1 MAEEQKEKQSEEYQF
16 INEKIVSK
24 RKKKWR
30 KRLATVLFA
39 IGLAIL
45 FGLVASAVFV
55 WSEDYFR
62 TLFGKNEKRQEVELP
77 RPTPSPE
84 LTLSVSPEPVRKITL
99 VPTKQQT
106 PEPTEVPTLAPSVE
120 ATPEAPSEIPSNVGV
135 SPAPTPEISS
145 GTIPGEDQEKIPETE
160 NTPAPTQMPDEKRPV
175 ERTDNPEKQMYLQ
188 MYEFIRQVA
197 ENVSDTLV
205 TVSAVETGVD
215 WFQEVYEN
223 RTDTTGLV
231 LGNDGVDLLI
241 LVGTEQFSGA
251 TSIEVLFDDEV
262 ISGRIYSMDKDY
274 GLAVIAVPLEQ
285 IPEELLSQ
293 IELGVFASEEDIL
306 AGTPVIALGAPNG
319 YGGSMEFGMITSLGS
334 TVSVTDGEVSY
345 FTTDILEY
353 PQGHG
358 FVVNLEGK
366 ILGMITHTLKENPD
380 DGIFS
385 AVSLYSIRGAV
396 VKLLNNAEWAYCGI
410 KGQDV
415 PQNLKKEYGLEN
427 GVYVSEVENA
437 SPALAAGM
445 KAGDIIV
452 AVGGKE
458 VDGIRSFSDVIL
470 GCSTREIVQVKLI
483 RKAEDG
489 LRKMTIE
496 IPLTGKNKN

>member
-1 MAEEQKEKQSEEYQF
+1 MAEEQKEKQSEGYQF

-24 RKKKWR
+24 RRKKWL
-30 KRLATVLFA
+30 KRMEEAVFVICLAA
-39 IGLAIL
+39 L
-45 FGLVASAVFV
+45 FGLVASVVFLV
-55 WSEDYFR
+55 SGDYLKK
-62 TLFGKNEKRQEVELP
+62 LFGLEEKRQEVNLP
-77 RPTPSPE
+77 KPTPTPE
-84 LTLSVSPEPVRKITL
+84 GEVLPSTEPTNKVTQVPVRR
-99 VPTKQQT
+99 QT
-106 PEPTEVPTLAPSVE
+106 PEPTKYPTAVPSIKDVPEV
-120 ATPEAPSEIPSNVGV
+120 TPDDRI
-135 SPAPTPEISS
+135 SPVPTPELPAEVTPES
-145 GTIPGEDQEKIPETE
+145 GTDD
-160 NTPAPTQMPDEKRPV
+160 TPLPTKMPDEK
-175 ERTDNPEKQMYLQ
+175 ESGDKTEHAGELQTYLEI
-188 MYEFIRQVA
+188 YELIRQVA
-197 ENVSDTLV
+197 EEVSDSLV
-205 TVSAVETGVD
+205 TVVAIETGVD

-223 RTDTTGLV
+223 RTKTTGLV

-262 ISGRIYSMDKDY
+262 ISGRIYSMEKDY
-274 GLAVIAVPLEQ
+274 GLAVIAVSLEE
-285 IPEELLSQ
+285 IPSVLLEE
-293 IELGVFASEEDIL
+293 IELGIFAVEEDIKT
-306 AGTPVIALGAPNG
+306 GTPVIALGAPNG
-319 YGGSMEFGMITSLGS
+319 YDGSMEFGMITSLGS

-489 LRKMTIE
+489 LREMTIE

>member
-135 SPAPTPEISS
+135 S
-145 GTIPGEDQEKIPETE
+145 
-160 NTPAPTQMPDEKRPV
+160 PAPTQMPDEKRPV

>member
-24 RKKKWR
+24 RRKKWM
-30 KRLATVLFA
+30 KRLATVLFV
-39 IGLAIL
+39 ICLAVI
-45 FGLVASAVFV
+45 FGLVASAAFV
-55 WSEDYFR
+55 WSEDYFKK
-62 TLFGKNEKRQEVELP
+62 LFGKDEKRQEVELP

-84 LTLSVSPEPVRKITL
+84 LMLSVSPEPVRKITP
-99 VPTKQQT
+99 VPTKQLTPTPTKAAELPTVQPSMEET
-106 PEPTEVPTLAPSVE
+106 PEVTPDTGLSPEPTVE
-120 ATPEAPSEIPSNVGV
+120 ASAGITPEAGTVKPPETDGT
-135 SPAPTPEISS
+135 PAPTPMQEEKKQ
-145 GTIPGEDQEKIPETE
+145 EDKLE
-160 NTPAPTQMPDEKRPV
+160 
-175 ERTDNPEKQMYLQ
+175 NPEKQMYLQ

-197 ENVSDTLV
+197 EKVSDALV
-205 TVSAVETGVD
+205 TVVAIETGVD

-223 RTDTTGLV
+223 RTGTTGLI

-251 TSIEVLFDDEV
+251 TSIEVLFGEEV
-262 ISGRIYSMDKDY
+262 IAGRIYSMDKDY

-285 IPEELLSQ
+285 IPEELLGQ

-353 PQGHG
+353 PSGHG

-366 ILGMITHTLKENPD
+366 ILGMITHTHKENPE

-489 LRKMTIE
+489 LREMTIE